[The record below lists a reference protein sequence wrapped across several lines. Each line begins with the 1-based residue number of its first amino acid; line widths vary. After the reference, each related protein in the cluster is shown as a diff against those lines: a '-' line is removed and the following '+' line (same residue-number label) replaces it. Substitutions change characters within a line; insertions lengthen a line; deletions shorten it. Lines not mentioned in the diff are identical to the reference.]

1 MDESSSRPLDESP
14 SLPGEP
20 SSLPLDGLAV
30 LDLSRVLSGP
40 YCTMLLADMG
50 ARVIKV
56 EQPGRGDDTR
66 HWGPPFVGGESTYFL
81 SVNRNKESLTLDFK
95 KPGAARVLDALL
107 ERTDI
112 LVENF
117 RAGTLRKVGL
127 DYETLS
133 RRFPRLIYCS
143 ITGYGQTGP
152 RAGEGGYDAV
162 TQAEGGLMSITGPEG
177 GEPFR
182 MGVAIADIVAG
193 MYAAQGVLLAIIARG
208 RTGRGQLV
216 DVAMLDAVAS
226 LLTYQ
231 ASSYFAVGVP
241 GVRLGNRHPSIAPYD
256 TFATSDGVLVLAV
269 GNDDQWQRFCRVA
282 ALPSL
287 AEDPRYA
294 TNAQRVEHLA
304 ALSAQLKKVI
314 ALRTTAE
321 WLQDLRAAGVPAGSV
336 RDIGEALADP
346 QLRARGMIERVDHEA
361 QKALRLLGVPVKL
374 SDTPGSV
381 RTAPPLLGEHS
392 ASVLKDLG
400 FDEGEI
406 ARMRE
411 DGVI

>member
-1 MDESSSRPLDESP
+1 MNDSAPLA
-14 SLPGEP
+14 
-20 SSLPLDGLAV
+20 GLTV

-66 HWGPPFVGGESTYFL
+66 HWGPPFVGRESAYFL

-95 KPGAARVLDALL
+95 QPGARRVLDALL
-107 ERTDI
+107 ERADI

-117 RAGTLRKVGL
+117 RVGTLARVGL
-127 DYETLS
+127 GYDDL
-133 RRFPRLIYCS
+133 RVRHPRLVYCS

-152 RAGEGGYDAV
+152 RASEAGYDAV

-177 GEPFR
+177 GDPFR
-182 MGVAIADIVAG
+182 LGVAIADIVAG
-193 MYAAQGVLLAIIARG
+193 MYAAQGVLLALLARH

-216 DVAMLDAVAS
+216 DIAMLDAVAS

-241 GVRLGNRHPSIAPYD
+241 GGRLGNRHPSIAPYD
-256 TFATSDGVLVLAV
+256 TFATADGVLVLAV

-282 ALPSL
+282 AQPAL
-287 AEDPRYA
+287 AADLQYA
-294 TNAQRVEHLA
+294 TNALRVTNIAPLA
-304 ALSAQLKKVI
+304 AHLTRVI

-321 WLQDLRAAGVPAGSV
+321 WLTDLREAGVPAGSV
-336 RDIGEALADP
+336 RDIGETLADP
-346 QLRARGMIERVDHEA
+346 QLHARGMIERVDHEA
-361 QKALRLLGVPVKL
+361 QKALRLLGIPVKL

-381 RTAPPLLGEHS
+381 RTPPPMLGEHS
-392 ASVLKDLG
+392 ASVLRELG
-400 FDEGEI
+400 FDDNEV
-406 ARMRE
+406 ARLRDE
-411 DGVI
+411 GVI

>member
-1 MDESSSRPLDESP
+1 MGTSTIEPIMNDSAPL
-14 SLPGEP
+14 G
-20 SSLPLDGLAV
+20 GLTV

-66 HWGPPFVGGESTYFL
+66 HWGPPFVGRESAYFL

-95 KPGAARVLDALL
+95 QPGARRVLDALL
-107 ERTDI
+107 ERADI

-117 RAGTLRKVGL
+117 RVGALARVGL
-127 DYETLS
+127 GYDDLRE
-133 RRFPRLIYCS
+133 RHPRLVYCS

-152 RAGEGGYDAV
+152 RASEAGYDAV

-177 GEPFR
+177 GDPFR

-193 MYAAQGVLLAIIARG
+193 MYAAQGVLLALLARH

-216 DVAMLDAVAS
+216 DIAMLDAVAS

-241 GVRLGNRHPSIAPYD
+241 AARLGNRHPSIAPYD
-256 TFATSDGVLVLAV
+256 TFATPDGVLVLAV

-282 ALPSL
+282 ALPAL
-287 AEDPRYA
+287 ATDPQYA
-294 TNAQRVEHLA
+294 TNALRVTNIAPLA
-304 ALSAQLKKVI
+304 AHLTRVI
-314 ALRTTAE
+314 GLRTTAE
-321 WLQDLRAAGVPAGSV
+321 WLTDLREAGVPAGSV
-336 RDIGEALADP
+336 RDIGETLADP
-346 QLRARGMIERVDHEA
+346 QLHARGMIERVDHEA
-361 QKALRLLGVPVKL
+361 QKALRLLGIPVKL

-381 RTAPPLLGEHS
+381 RTPPPMLGEHS
-392 ASVLKDLG
+392 ASVLRELG
-400 FDEGEI
+400 FSDQEI
-406 ARMRE
+406 AALRAGR
-411 DGVI
+411 VI

>member
-1 MDESSSRPLDESP
+1 MPDESDQ
-14 SLPGEP
+14 
-20 SSLPLDGLAV
+20 PLDGLTV

-66 HWGPPFVGGESTYFL
+66 HWGPPFVGSESAYFL

-95 KPGAARVLDALL
+95 KPGATRVLDALL
-107 ERTDI
+107 DRADI

-117 RAGTLRKVGL
+117 RVGTLRKIGL
-127 DYETLS
+127 DYETLKE
-133 RRFPRLIYCS
+133 RYPRLIYCS

-152 RAGEGGYDAV
+152 RAAEAGYDAV

-177 GEPFR
+177 GDPFR

-193 MYAAQGVLLAIIARG
+193 MYAAQGVLLAIIARA

-216 DVAMLDAVAS
+216 DIAMLDAVAS

-241 GVRLGNRHPSIAPYD
+241 GARLGNRHPSIAPYD

-282 ALPSL
+282 ALPAL
-287 AEDPRYA
+287 AADPQYA
-294 TNAQRVEHLA
+294 TNAKRVEHIATLA
-304 ALSAQLKKVI
+304 AQLKKVI

-321 WLQDLRAAGVPAGSV
+321 WLRDLREAGVPAGSV
-336 RDIGEALADP
+336 RDIGETLADP
-346 QLRARGMIERVDHEA
+346 QLHARGMIARIDHEA
-361 QKALRLLGVPVKL
+361 QKALRLLGIPIKL
-374 SDTPGSV
+374 SDTPGTV
-381 RTAPPLLGEHS
+381 RTPPPMLGEHS
-392 ASVLKDLG
+392 APLLRELG
-400 FDEGEI
+400 FSNVDI

-411 DGVI
+411 SRTI

>member
-1 MDESSSRPLDESP
+1 MDESQ
-14 SLPGEP
+14 
-20 SSLPLDGLAV
+20 SLPLDGLTV

-66 HWGPPFVGGESTYFL
+66 HWGPPFVGRESAYFL

-107 ERTDI
+107 ERADI

-117 RAGTLRKVGL
+117 RVGTLRKVGL
-127 DYETLS
+127 DYESLS

-152 RAGEGGYDAV
+152 RASEGGYDAV

-177 GEPFR
+177 GDPFR

-241 GVRLGNRHPSIAPYD
+241 GARLGNRHPSIAPYD

-269 GNDDQWQRFCRVA
+269 GNDDQWQRFCRAA
-282 ALPSL
+282 ALPHL
-287 AEDPRYA
+287 AEDPLFA
-294 TNAQRVEHLA
+294 TNAQRVDHVASLGA
-304 ALSAQLKKVI
+304 HLKKVI

-336 RDIGEALADP
+336 RDIGETLADP
-346 QLRARGMIERVDHEA
+346 QLHARGMIERVEHEA
-361 QKALRLLGVPVKL
+361 DKALRLLGIPVKL

-381 RTAPPLLGEHS
+381 RAAPPLLGEHS
-392 ASVLKDLG
+392 ASVLRELG
-400 FDEGEI
+400 FGDEEI
-406 ARMRE
+406 ARMRD
-411 DGVI
+411 DGTI

>member
-1 MDESSSRPLDESP
+1 MDETALQPDESA
-14 SLPGEP
+14 
-20 SSLPLDGLAV
+20 SLPLEGLTV

-66 HWGPPFVGGESTYFL
+66 HWGPPFVGRESAYFL

-95 KPGAARVLDALL
+95 QPGAARVIDALL
-107 ERTDI
+107 ERSDI

-117 RAGTLRKVGL
+117 RVGTLAKIGL
-127 DYETLS
+127 DYETLR
-133 RRFPRLIYCS
+133 RRFPRLVYCS
-143 ITGYGQTGP
+143 VTGYGQTGP
-152 RAGEGGYDAV
+152 RASEAGYDAV

-177 GEPFR
+177 GDPFR

-193 MYAAQGVLLAIIARG
+193 MYAAQGVLLALLARH

-216 DVAMLDAVAS
+216 DISMLDAVAS

-241 GVRLGNRHPSIAPYD
+241 GARLGNRHPSIAPYD

-282 ALPSL
+282 ALPAL
-287 AEDPRYA
+287 GADPAYA
-294 TNAQRVEHLA
+294 TNALRVTNVA
-304 ALSAQLKKVI
+304 SLSAHLKTVV
-314 ALRTTAE
+314 ALRTTGE
-321 WLQDLRAAGVPAGSV
+321 WMDDLRQAGVPAGSV
-336 RDIGEALADP
+336 RDIGETLADP
-346 QLRARGMIERVDHEA
+346 QLHARNMIERVDHEA
-361 QKALRLLGVPVKL
+361 QKALRLLGIPVKL
-374 SDTPGSV
+374 SETPGAV
-381 RTAPPLLGEHS
+381 RTPPPMLGEHS
-392 ASVLKDLG
+392 VSVLRELG
-400 FDEGEI
+400 FEDDDI

-411 DGVI
+411 ARVI

>member
-1 MDESSSRPLDESP
+1 MDESTSRPGELSSRPLD
-14 SLPGEP
+14 
-20 SSLPLDGLAV
+20 GLTV

-66 HWGPPFVGGESTYFL
+66 HWGPPFVGRESAYFL

-95 KPGAARVLDALL
+95 HPGAARVLDALL
-107 ERTDI
+107 ERADI

-117 RAGTLRKVGL
+117 RVGTLRKAGL
-127 DYETLS
+127 DYDALS

-177 GEPFR
+177 GDPFR

-231 ASSYFAVGVP
+231 ASSYFAVGVS
-241 GVRLGNRHPSIAPYD
+241 GARLGNRHPSIAPYD

-282 ALPSL
+282 ALPHL
-287 AEDPRYA
+287 AEDPLYA
-294 TNAQRVEHLA
+294 TNALRVEHVASLGA
-304 ALSAQLKKVI
+304 HLKTVI
-314 ALRTTAE
+314 ALRSTRE
-321 WLQDLRAAGVPAGSV
+321 WLKDLREAGVPAGSV
-336 RDIGEALADP
+336 RDIGETLADP
-346 QLRARGMIERVDHEA
+346 QLHARGMIERVEHAAE
-361 QKALRLLGVPVKL
+361 KALRLLGIPVKL

-381 RTAPPLLGEHS
+381 RMAPPLLGQHS
-392 ASVLKDLG
+392 ASVLRELG
-400 FDEGEI
+400 FGDDEI
-406 ARMRE
+406 ARLRE
-411 DGVI
+411 SGTI

>member
-1 MDESSSRPLDESP
+1 MSDTSSAPLA
-14 SLPGEP
+14 
-20 SSLPLDGLAV
+20 GLTV

-66 HWGPPFVGGESTYFL
+66 HWGPPFVGRESAYFL

-95 KPGAARVLDALL
+95 RPGADRVLAALL
-107 ERTDI
+107 ERADI

-117 RAGTLRKVGL
+117 RVGTLDRIGL
-127 DYETLS
+127 GYETL
-133 RRFPRLIYCS
+133 RERYPRLVYCS

-152 RAGEGGYDAV
+152 RASEAGYDAV

-177 GEPFR
+177 GDPFR

-193 MYAAQGVLLAIIARG
+193 MYAAQGVLLALLARY

-216 DVAMLDAVAS
+216 DIAMLDAVAS

-231 ASSYFAVGVP
+231 ASSYFAVGVAAS
-241 GVRLGNRHPSIAPYD
+241 RLGNRHPSIAPYD

-282 ALPSL
+282 ALPAL
-287 AEDPRYA
+287 GADPQYA
-294 TNAQRVEHLA
+294 TNALRVTNYAPLGAHL
-304 ALSAQLKKVI
+304 KRVI

-321 WLQDLRAAGVPAGSV
+321 WLADLREAGVPAGSV
-336 RDIGEALADP
+336 RDIGETLADP
-346 QLRARGMIERVDHEA
+346 QLHAREMIRTIDHEA
-361 QKALRLLGVPVKL
+361 QKALRLLGIPVKL
-374 SDTPGSV
+374 SETPGSV
-381 RTAPPLLGEHS
+381 RTPPPMLGEHS
-392 ASVLKDLG
+392 APVLREFG
-400 FDEGEI
+400 FSEEEI
-406 ARMRE
+406 AAFRSDR
-411 DGVI
+411 VI

>member
-1 MDESSSRPLDESP
+1 MDESLSR
-14 SLPGEP
+14 PGEP
-20 SSLPLDGLAV
+20 SSLPLAGLTV

-66 HWGPPFVGGESTYFL
+66 HWGPPFVGRESAYFL

-107 ERTDI
+107 ERSDI

-117 RAGTLRKVGL
+117 RVGTLRKVGL

-152 RAGEGGYDAV
+152 RASEGGYDAV

-177 GEPFR
+177 GDPFR

-231 ASSYFAVGVP
+231 ASSYFAVGVS
-241 GVRLGNRHPSIAPYD
+241 GARLGNRHPSIAPYD

-282 ALPSL
+282 ALPHL
-287 AEDPRYA
+287 AEDPLYA
-294 TNAQRVEHLA
+294 TNALRVEHVASLGA
-304 ALSAQLKKVI
+304 HLKTVI
-314 ALRTTAE
+314 ALRSTRE
-321 WLQDLRAAGVPAGSV
+321 WLKDLREAGVPAGSV
-336 RDIGEALADP
+336 RDIGETLADP
-346 QLRARGMIERVDHEA
+346 QLHARGMIERVEHAAE
-361 QKALRLLGVPVKL
+361 KALRLLGIPVKL

-381 RTAPPLLGEHS
+381 RMAPPLLGQHS
-392 ASVLKDLG
+392 ASVLRELG
-400 FDEGEI
+400 FGDDEI
-406 ARMRE
+406 ARLRE
-411 DGVI
+411 SGTI

>member
-1 MDESSSRPLDESP
+1 MDASAPQPLE
-14 SLPGEP
+14 
-20 SSLPLDGLAV
+20 GLTV

-66 HWGPPFVGGESTYFL
+66 HWGPPFVGRESAYFL

-107 ERTDI
+107 ERSDI

-117 RAGTLRKVGL
+117 RVGTLKKAGL

-133 RRFPRLIYCS
+133 RRLPRLIYCS

-152 RAGEGGYDAV
+152 RASEGGYDAV

-177 GEPFR
+177 GDAFR
-182 MGVAIADIVAG
+182 LGVAIADIVAG

-216 DVAMLDAVAS
+216 DIAMLDAVAS

-231 ASSYFAVGVP
+231 ASSYFAMGVP
-241 GVRLGNRHPSIAPYD
+241 GARLGNRHPSIAPYD

-282 ALPSL
+282 ALPRL
-287 AEDPRYA
+287 AEDPLFA
-294 TNAQRVEHLA
+294 TNALRVEHVA
-304 ALSAQLKKVI
+304 ALSAHLKKVI
-314 ALRTTAE
+314 ALRTTGE
-321 WLQDLRAAGVPAGSV
+321 WLRDLREAGVPAGSV
-336 RDIGEALADP
+336 RDIGETLADP
-346 QLRARGMIERVDHEA
+346 QLHARGMIERVEHAAE
-361 QKALRLLGVPVKL
+361 KALRVLGIPVKL
-374 SDTPGSV
+374 SHTPGSV

-392 ASVLKDLG
+392 ASVLRELG
-400 FDEGEI
+400 FGDDEI
-406 ARMRE
+406 ARMRDE
-411 DGVI
+411 RVI